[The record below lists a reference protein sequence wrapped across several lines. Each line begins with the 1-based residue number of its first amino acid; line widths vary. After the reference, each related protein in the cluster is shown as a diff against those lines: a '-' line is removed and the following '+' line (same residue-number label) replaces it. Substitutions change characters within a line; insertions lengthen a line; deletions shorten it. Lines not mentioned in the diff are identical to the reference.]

1 MYLRHYLDYS
11 TQAEQLF
18 KAAEGA
24 LRDTRAFNERLI
36 CEKDALAMQV
46 L

>member
-1 MYLRHYLDYS
+1 MDYS

-18 KAAEGA
+18 KTVEGA

-36 CEKDALAMQV
+36 REKDALTMQV